1 VLLLASAGL
10 RQASGGLAIAGAF
23 CLVGCLAMLMRTGM
37 AEGSGEPIPDDSP
50 PGVLPKIGRS
60 IARSEREKVPLYQR
74 SWQVLLAVGL
84 VLFIAAGWAIAAS
97 VIGPF
102 PAIVAVAVAAWI
114 ILILYVRA
122 SQKSLT
128 TLTSSGESWDLV
140 MAPRGVP
147 LVSLTNRPKTWL
159 HTPAW
164 VIDHNLQHFGEW
176 EVIVEHKS
184 KHGTVTWSDAQI
196 LSPRVEAAHRFRQL
210 ARDFKSG
217 QFPAMP
223 GEP

>member
-1 VLLLASAGL
+1 
-10 RQASGGLAIAGAF
+10 
-23 CLVGCLAMLMRTGM
+23 MLMRTGM

-60 IARSEREKVPLYQR
+60 IARSERERVPLYQR
-74 SWQVLLAVGL
+74 SWQVLLAVAL
-84 VLFIAAGWAIAAS
+84 VLLIAAGWAIAAS

-102 PAIVAVAVAAWI
+102 PAIVAVGIAAWI

-128 TLTSSGESWDLV
+128 TRTPSGESWDLV

-147 LVSLTNRPKTWL
+147 LVSLTNQHKTWL
-159 HTPAW
+159 HTPGW

-176 EVIVEHKS
+176 EVSVEHKVNTGHWRGPTLRS
-184 KHGTVTWSDAQI
+184 CRHGLMLPTDLGSWLESSRAASF
-196 LSPRVEAAHRFRQL
+196 LRCLGSHRGPRAGGAGGLR
-210 ARDFKSG
+210 ARTF
-217 QFPAMP
+217 
-223 GEP
+223 